1 MEGKKAHILHVDDD
15 PDIRLLMAG
24 SLSEFGYTVVTAGT
38 VVEAIQLAKEIPFS
52 LCILDV
58 RLPDGTGIELCQR
71 LRKLQPGVPIVYYSA
86 YADDAA
92 QKEALSLCG
101 DAYLR
106 KPISATELEQ
116 TIAGL
121 LSQKR

>member
-1 MEGKKAHILHVDDD
+1 MEGKKAQILHVDDD

-38 VVEAIQLAKEIPFS
+38 VAEAIQLAKEIPFS

-58 RLPDGTGIELCQR
+58 RLPDGTGIELCQW

-92 QKEALSLCG
+92 QKEALSRCG
-101 DAYLR
+101 DAYLT

-116 TIAGL
+116 AIAGL
-121 LSQKR
+121 LSQRR

>member
-1 MEGKKAHILHVDDD
+1 MEGKNIHILHVDDD

-38 VVEAIQLAKEIPFS
+38 VAEAVQLAKEIPFS

-58 RLPDGTGIELCQR
+58 RLPDGTGIELCQQ

-92 QKEALSLCG
+92 QKEALSVCG
-101 DAYLR
+101 DAYLK
-106 KPISATELEQ
+106 KPTSAAELEQ
-116 TIAGL
+116 MIAAL
-121 LSQKR
+121 LTQKR

>member
-38 VVEAIQLAKEIPFS
+38 VAEAIQLAKEIPVS

-106 KPISATELEQ
+106 KPTSAAELEQ
-116 TIAGL
+116 MIAAVL
-121 LSQKR
+121 TQKR